1 MGIPPILWFDIWA
14 KKSCTSDWTAEK
26 PQHGSKKINLKVYLF
41 NLVNN
46 ELLSSWLGVSVAFAF
61 VTVLL
66 ACFGEL
72 AVILHFGVFAR
83 VCVAVLSLLWGNF
96 PCPLIQQFANTI
108 YACAFTCAC
117 SFTVCSIWASWSVFL
132 SFSVF
137 FLPSSPFIIISNGI
151 VVLIS
156 PLNLVQC
163 DGCLGWGWV
172 WRVGLVAE
180 LWVGKAFVVFLLPGL
195 GVGSC
200 SSQVPKK
207 PTSMCNSGIN

>member
-1 MGIPPILWFDIWA
+1 MHARL
-14 KKSCTSDWTAEK
+14 
-26 PQHGSKKINLKVYLF
+26 HV
-41 NLVNN
+41 LVV
-46 ELLSSWLGVSVAFAF
+46 LQCVVFGHLGQYSS
-61 VTVLL
+61 VL
-66 ACFGEL
+66 
-72 AVILHFGVFAR
+72 VF
-83 VCVAVLSLLWGNF
+83 
-96 PCPLIQQFANTI
+96 
-108 YACAFTCAC
+108 
-117 SFTVCSIWASWSVFL
+117 
-132 SFSVF
+132 F

-207 PTSMCNSGIN
+207 PTSMCNSGINKSLSKLEKNHWRVHCLKVLVIKVAQLDFLGVMPQLSFLWIIIICFFFKL